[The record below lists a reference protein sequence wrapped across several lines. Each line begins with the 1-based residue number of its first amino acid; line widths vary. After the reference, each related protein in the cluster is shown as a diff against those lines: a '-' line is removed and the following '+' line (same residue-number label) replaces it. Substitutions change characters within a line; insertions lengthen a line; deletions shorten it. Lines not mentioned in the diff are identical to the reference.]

1 MKPKRLFLASTI
13 CFACTPM
20 ASAADRFWDNSG
32 GTANDWGSVPN
43 WSTVVGGGTNPAA
56 LPGTGDV
63 AVFSATSLATAQT
76 VNLNADRSVGGLRFT
91 SSFTHA
97 LLGGGTNR
105 ALTLGTSGI
114 TVNSGAGAVTI
125 GSVTAGQQ
133 VAVTLGGAQ
142 TWANN
147 SSNLL
152 TVVNGISG
160 AHNLTVNGT
169 GSTTLS
175 GAITTGAGT
184 LTKSGSN
191 TTTLTLSGTNTFT
204 GNVNISNG
212 IIKITNSS
220 ALGVGPKTIAITNGT
235 AGNPSLQLD
244 GAAGAIN
251 LASNIAINT
260 SSVGSNGAIRNLA
273 GDNTIA
279 GTITMTA
286 GGGDS
291 HVYSDAGTLTLSGT
305 ITANTT
311 GRGLVLRGASTG
323 ANTVSG
329 VINNTSTPRVEKQD
343 AGLWVLTNTNTYGG
357 GTTVSAGTLRGTVA
371 GAFGAGTMTLAGGS
385 LDLFNN
391 TGTNFGRNTT
401 VTGNATV
408 ISNRAAAGAGVAHTL
423 GTLSIG
429 AQTLSV
435 TRGANATSGTGTVVF
450 GATTLTGDS
459 TFSPQANAA
468 LTLGAVSGAF
478 NLSKTGAGTLN
489 LGAANTFTG
498 LLTVSDGAVSLSNA
512 GALGAN
518 ANVVV
523 ENAQNPATTDSN
535 VLRLSGGLVYGAGKT
550 LTLRNN
556 STTNIPNARAVIENQ
571 SGNNEW
577 AGDIVFEG
585 GLNQTI
591 TSAAGNLLVSGDIS
605 QGITASTSVFVR
617 GNGNGEI
624 TGAIDLGTATF
635 YKTDGGTWTVSS
647 AGNVHG
653 AVQVGNGTLVANAT
667 NALDTA
673 SSLILGEGNPN
684 NTTFRINDGFTQE
697 FAAISNDATSN
708 VRQTISGPGS
718 LSTGSTN
725 KVLTVNNGTSAVDI
739 TLSAPVSGTGTL
751 IVAGAGHL
759 VLDQVVSS
767 APVSLT
773 NGSVT
778 IGPAALTGFGT
789 FDVASLNLTDTTL
802 NLDLGTDGD
811 SVETGGLT
819 ASGLNVINLRQAGSL
834 PAGSYPLITYT
845 GASPGVSS
853 FVIGAEPPRAAGVLS
868 DSGTA
873 IVYTTANTSV
883 YWTGDLTSV
892 WATGATDNWK
902 QTSDDV
908 VTDYFEGDEVVFADG
923 ATTGSVEITGNVVPG
938 DVKFT
943 NVTDSYNLFGA
954 GGITGATQVAKSGNG
969 TVTLNGTA
977 AHSYT
982 GATTISAGVLSVNQ
996 AASGITGTSG
1006 VSISSGAELELFS
1019 NNADFTFNR
1028 NLSGSGV
1035 LRIDGVAGGTPG
1047 TAGTVRGVTLSGV
1060 NTGFSGEIILEAS
1073 GDFATNG
1080 SYRVLGNVNALG
1092 TADIVVNDRAQM
1104 WTTGASSFTNNLTI
1118 TGAGNL
1124 ETAGGTPAFA
1134 ATGADGST
1142 PTVPGFAYGGIGAIR
1157 MDSGQTLAGNITLAG
1172 DAKITAYNGTG
1183 TLSGMMGTTNASDTL
1198 VIGGAGAGTN
1208 LFVTGDASGLGRIWV
1223 NGGGSA
1229 GTNQLIIGNG
1239 GTTGSLGSGDVVLY
1253 QDAAGGQLRIDRS
1266 DGYTLGVGQK
1276 IIAAHNGTATNL
1288 SRAAVTFNTAGTG
1301 FSNAGNTIDLS
1312 DGTNRGTLQVGN
1324 NVAGANARLT
1334 GTIDVGQ
1341 TTVGVLNGGIP
1352 TTGATLSF
1360 GTVDGLTATTVTSGP
1375 ISLAAGGGGTPI
1387 GNTAGAVL
1395 NIHGGTTLTGGSLQ
1409 LGEQLGSGATV
1420 NQFGGSASVARILVG
1435 HWGSETSI
1443 YNLSDGTLN
1452 ITDPAP
1458 GTTPS
1463 VGGSELSGGIYLG
1476 IDGTGV
1482 FNQSGGTVS
1491 TNYVLLDSRGNT
1503 GVGTNMVTGIDQY
1516 NLSAGVF
1523 ELKSGYGIVGRN
1535 ASTELNLSGGT
1546 VRNTGADGTD
1556 VSVNVLV
1563 NAASATTTTLDTVN
1577 GTRSFSLMGNVLGAG
1592 TLALS
1597 GGGVIEL
1604 QPDSNATRTEV
1615 STGTGTQTIAAT
1627 LSGSNPITKLGTG
1640 TSILSGASPA
1650 YNGDLTILAGRLD
1663 LTGATAAA
1671 LEVADGGTLSGEGS
1685 VASLTLGSAVGGALS
1700 VNPLTPT
1707 AFVTTDL
1714 AVVGTAVVSLQSS
1727 PVDSDPIPVL
1737 QYTTATG
1744 VLPAQFE
1751 LQDASSYRT
1760 ATFAVSG
1767 GLVTLNPGVVDQKWT
1782 GETDNIWEIGGT
1794 LPNWS
1799 DVSGLFY
1806 RGDTVTFD
1814 DTGINPSINLLG
1826 ALRPASI
1833 TVDADVNAYSFNAT
1847 TGNVIAGDTGLLKKG
1862 TAVLTM
1868 AGNIANTFTGGTVVS
1883 EGTINVQNAGSLGT
1897 GAVVLGDASTG
1908 SGNVALYLDTN
1919 RIGFGGSVLVAN
1931 QGTGT
1936 ATLGSRST
1944 VIGTGDNNQFTNVTL
1959 ARDVVF
1965 DSNAADRTDYEN
1977 VTGTGNITVTG
1988 TGRTLFMTANTF
2000 VGNLTV
2006 NVGVGGSF
2014 QFGTATAG
2022 NQNYIPDTTSVT
2034 VNDTV
2039 GATFGE
2045 FRVSV
2050 GGETI
2055 AGLSGNGT
2063 VDVNSINGTL
2073 SVGFGDVSSTFDGQ
2087 FVNGGANTLGVTKI
2101 GAGTLTLTGNST
2113 TTGLMNVTAGSL
2125 VIGTGG
2131 TSGSIGGALTVATGA
2146 SATLDRSDASVL
2158 AGALNGAGTLNKDG
2172 AGDLSLNAG
2181 GAFSGTINVLEGSIT
2196 ANVTNPWNTAL
2207 VAPSF
2212 TLAPG
2217 TVLSNTG
2224 TSAHA
2229 HVGAITMAGGST
2241 WTTGSGTAS
2250 YDGENYQLNN
2260 TVTVL
2265 GGSTAALITRE
2276 GGRTD
2281 GNSGIALRG
2290 NITFNVGNVTG
2301 SAAADLIVST
2311 ELENTDAGTVTAAG
2325 AGSLTKSGVGTMVL
2339 EGSQNYSGTTT
2350 VSEGVLAVNGSVNGV
2365 GAVTVAASGTLSG
2378 DGSVAGAAT
2387 VLGTLS
2393 PGMAIGDLDF
2403 GSTVDLQASST
2414 LRAEITGLTTHD
2426 KIISVGAVTAAGSIE
2441 VVLDGYVPSVGNT
2454 FNLVTAPSITGTPT
2468 FDFDEAVLPSGL
2480 AWDTSD
2486 FNTTGSIS
2494 IISSSAYDA
2503 WEELYGLTE
2512 GKFGD
2517 DDGDGVAN
2525 ILEFATNADPTD
2537 GGSGARVFSRVHEI
2551 GGVDVLTYTVAVRED
2566 ATFAEGDPD
2575 AAKQEAVKDGVE
2587 YTIEA
2592 SDDLVSWSTVVV
2604 TELDAV
2610 TAAAVRAAITPALPT
2625 LEDGWEWHTFRTD
2638 GDASIDAEDF
2648 IRLSVE
2654 AP

>member
-1 MKPKRLFLASTI
+1 
-13 CFACTPM
+13 
-20 ASAADRFWDNSG
+20 
-32 GTANDWGSVPN
+32 
-43 WSTVVGGGTNPAA
+43 
-56 LPGTGDV
+56 
-63 AVFSATSLATAQT
+63 
-76 VNLNADRSVGGLRFT
+76 
-91 SSFTHA
+91 
-97 LLGGGTNR
+97 
-105 ALTLGTSGI
+105 
-114 TVNSGAGAVTI
+114 
-125 GSVTAGQQ
+125 
-133 VAVTLGGAQ
+133 
-142 TWANN
+142 
-147 SSNLL
+147 
-152 TVVNGISG
+152 
-160 AHNLTVNGT
+160 
-169 GSTTLS
+169 
-175 GAITTGAGT
+175 
-184 LTKSGSN
+184 
-191 TTTLTLSGTNTFT
+191 
-204 GNVNISNG
+204 
-212 IIKITNSS
+212 
-220 ALGVGPKTIAITNGT
+220 
-235 AGNPSLQLD
+235 
-244 GAAGAIN
+244 
-251 LASNIAINT
+251 
-260 SSVGSNGAIRNLA
+260 
-273 GDNTIA
+273 
-279 GTITMTA
+279 
-286 GGGDS
+286 
-291 HVYSDAGTLTLSGT
+291 
-305 ITANTT
+305 
-311 GRGLVLRGASTG
+311 
-323 ANTVSG
+323 
-329 VINNTSTPRVEKQD
+329 
-343 AGLWVLTNTNTYGG
+343 
-357 GTTVSAGTLRGTVA
+357 
-371 GAFGAGTMTLAGGS
+371 
-385 LDLFNN
+385 
-391 TGTNFGRNTT
+391 
-401 VTGNATV
+401 
-408 ISNRAAAGAGVAHTL
+408 
-423 GTLSIG
+423 
-429 AQTLSV
+429 
-435 TRGANATSGTGTVVF
+435 
-450 GATTLTGDS
+450 
-459 TFSPQANAA
+459 
-468 LTLGAVSGAF
+468 LGAVSGAF

-512 GALGAN
+512 GALGTN

-523 ENAQNPATTDSN
+523 ENAQNPGSTDSN
-535 VLRLSGGLVYGAGKT
+535 VLRLSGGLVYGTGKT

-556 STTNIPNARAVIENQ
+556 STINIANARAVFENLT
-571 SGNNEW
+571 GDNEW

-591 TSAAGNLLVSGDIS
+591 TSTAGNLLLSGDIS
-605 QGITASTSVFVR
+605 QGVTASTSVFVR

-624 TGAIDLGTATF
+624 TGGVDLGTATF

-653 AVQVGNGTLVANAT
+653 AVQVGNGSLVANAT
-667 NALDTA
+667 NAFSTA
-673 SSLILGEGNPN
+673 SNLTLGEGNTN
-684 NTTFRINDGFTQE
+684 NTIFRINEGFTQE
-697 FAAISNDATSN
+697 FASITNAVGSNGSHTITGLGALSSGSAAKTLTVSNGAAANDLILSTTLTGSGGFNQTGAGTMVLGDAVINTSLAMTGGTLRGTATGTGSISIGTGVTLTPGDVSSAGNLSIGALAFGSGTHTLLMNAGNGGGDLITVANSGGLTNAGATSLT
-708 VRQTISGPGS
+708 VTTAGGFT
-718 LSTGSTN
+718 TGSTY
-725 KVLTVNNGTSAVDI
+725 D
-739 TLSAPVSGTGTL
+739 L
-751 IVAGAGHL
+751 I
-759 VLDQVVSS
+759 QY
-767 APVSLT
+767 
-773 NGSVT
+773 N
-778 IGPAALTGFGT
+778 
-789 FDVASLNLTDTTL
+789 
-802 NLDLGTDGD
+802 
-811 SVETGGLT
+811 
-819 ASGLNVINLRQAGSL
+819 
-834 PAGSYPLITYT
+834 
-845 GASPGVSS
+845 GASPTLAGFTLVPLSGRAIGSLVDTGTAIALDVSDAGKVRWTGS
-853 FVIGAEPPRAAGVLS
+853 VDNVWNVAGTNNWQLVTGGAATNFQQADDLIFD
-868 DSGTA
+868 DSGTNTSITLGVSVAPTA
-873 IVYTTANTSV
+873 IDFQNTTATS
-883 YWTGDLTSV
+883 YTIS
-892 WATGATDNWK
+892 
-902 QTSDDV
+902 
-908 VTDYFEGDEVVFADG
+908 
-923 ATTGSVEITGNVVPG
+923 
-938 DVKFT
+938 
-943 NVTDSYNLFGA
+943 GA
-954 GGITGATQVAKSGNG
+954 GGIAGTGIMTLTKSGSG

-977 AHSYT
+977 AHTYT

-996 AASGITGTSG
+996 VASGITATSG
-1006 VSISSGAELELFS
+1006 VSIASGGELKLFS
-1019 NNADFTFNR
+1019 NNADFNFSR
-1028 NLSGSGV
+1028 NVSGDGV

-1047 TAGTVRGVTLSGV
+1047 TAGAVKGVTLSGV
-1060 NTGFSGEIILEAS
+1060 NTGFSGDLILEAS
-1073 GDFATNG
+1073 GTFAANG

-1092 TADIVVNDRAQM
+1092 AADIVVNDRTQL
-1104 WTTGASSFTNNLTI
+1104 WTTGASTFTNNITI
-1118 TGAGNL
+1118 TGAGAF
-1124 ETAGGTPAFA
+1124 ETAGGTPASA

-1157 MDSGQTLAGNITLAG
+1157 MDNGQTLAGNITLAG
-1172 DAKITAYNGTG
+1172 DAKIMPYSGTG
-1183 TLSGMMGTTNASDTL
+1183 TLSGTLTKTNTGDTL
-1198 VIGGAGAGTN
+1198 VIGGGGALSN
-1208 LFVTGDASGLGRIWV
+1208 LFITGDASGLGRIWV

-1229 GTNQLIIGNG
+1229 GTNQLVIGNG

-1253 QDAAGGQLRIDRS
+1253 QDAAGAQLRFDRS
-1266 DGYTLGVGQK
+1266 DGYTLGAGQK

-1288 SRAAVTFNTAGTG
+1288 SKAAVTFNTAGTG
-1301 FSNAGNTIDLS
+1301 FSNAGNTIDLA
-1312 DGTNRGTLQVGN
+1312 DGANRGTLQVGS

-1341 TTVGVLNGGIP
+1341 INIGVLNGTIA

-1360 GTVDGLTATTVTSGP
+1360 GTVDGLTATTVTTGP
-1375 ISLAAGGGGTPI
+1375 ISLANGGGGTPN

-1409 LGEQLGSGATV
+1409 LGEQSGSGATV

-2276 GGRTD
+2276 GSRTD

-2441 VVLDGYVPSVGNT
+2441 VVLDGYVPSLGDT
-2454 FNLVTAPSITGTPT
+2454 FNLVTAPSITGTRT

>member
-1 MKPKRLFLASTI
+1 
-13 CFACTPM
+13 
-20 ASAADRFWDNSG
+20 
-32 GTANDWGSVPN
+32 
-43 WSTVVGGGTNPAA
+43 
-56 LPGTGDV
+56 
-63 AVFSATSLATAQT
+63 
-76 VNLNADRSVGGLRFT
+76 
-91 SSFTHA
+91 
-97 LLGGGTNR
+97 
-105 ALTLGTSGI
+105 
-114 TVNSGAGAVTI
+114 
-125 GSVTAGQQ
+125 
-133 VAVTLGGAQ
+133 
-142 TWANN
+142 
-147 SSNLL
+147 
-152 TVVNGISG
+152 
-160 AHNLTVNGT
+160 
-169 GSTTLS
+169 
-175 GAITTGAGT
+175 
-184 LTKSGSN
+184 
-191 TTTLTLSGTNTFT
+191 
-204 GNVNISNG
+204 
-212 IIKITNSS
+212 
-220 ALGVGPKTIAITNGT
+220 
-235 AGNPSLQLD
+235 
-244 GAAGAIN
+244 
-251 LASNIAINT
+251 
-260 SSVGSNGAIRNLA
+260 
-273 GDNTIA
+273 
-279 GTITMTA
+279 
-286 GGGDS
+286 
-291 HVYSDAGTLTLSGT
+291 
-305 ITANTT
+305 
-311 GRGLVLRGASTG
+311 
-323 ANTVSG
+323 
-329 VINNTSTPRVEKQD
+329 
-343 AGLWVLTNTNTYGG
+343 
-357 GTTVSAGTLRGTVA
+357 
-371 GAFGAGTMTLAGGS
+371 
-385 LDLFNN
+385 
-391 TGTNFGRNTT
+391 
-401 VTGNATV
+401 
-408 ISNRAAAGAGVAHTL
+408 
-423 GTLSIG
+423 
-429 AQTLSV
+429 
-435 TRGANATSGTGTVVF
+435 
-450 GATTLTGDS
+450 
-459 TFSPQANAA
+459 
-468 LTLGAVSGAF
+468 LGAVSGAF

-591 TSAAGNLLVSGDIS
+591 TAAAGNLLVSGDIS

-1476 IDGTGV
+1476 VDGTGI

-1491 TNYVLLDSRGNT
+1491 TNYVLLDSRGNS
-1503 GVGTNMVTGIDQY
+1503 GAGTNMLTGIDQY
-1516 NLSAGVF
+1516 NLSGGVF

-1535 ASTELNLSGGT
+1535 TSTELNLSGGT

-1556 VSVNVLV
+1556 VSVNLLV
-1563 NAASATTTTLDTVN
+1563 NVAIATTTTLDTVN
-1577 GTRSFSLMGNVLGAG
+1577 GTRKFSLMGDVLGTG

-1604 QPDSNATRTEV
+1604 QPDSNTTRTEV
-1615 STGTGTQTIAAT
+1615 STGNGTQTIAAS
-1627 LSGSNPITKLGTG
+1627 LSGSNAITKLGNGTTTLSG
-1640 TSILSGASPA
+1640 TSAG
-1650 YNGDLTILAGRLD
+1650 YTGDLTVSAGRLN
-1663 LTGATAAA
+1663 LTGSVVAA
-1671 LEVADGGTLSGEGS
+1671 EVIVGASGTLGGEGAVGDLVLS
-1685 VASLTLGSAVGGALS
+1685 AGSTFVIDNPGAGSLATTNLTSNASNQVTLATLPTGSTPGGIAVIGYSGTYTGSA
-1700 VNPLTPT
+1700 TD
-1707 AFVTTDL
+1707 FVL
-1714 AVVGTAVVSLQSS
+1714 NG
-1727 PVDSDPIPVL
+1727 
-1737 QYTTATG
+1737 
-1744 VLPAQFE
+1744 
-1751 LQDASSYRT
+1751 ASSYRS
-1760 ATFAVSG
+1760 AVFSDTGSAIVLDLDNRDLVWNGTSG
-1767 GLVTLNPGVVDQKWT
+1767 GQWDLGTSSRWNS
-1782 GETDNIWEIGGT
+1782 GE
-1794 LPNWS
+1794 S
-1799 DVSGLFY
+1799 DAFFW
-1806 RGDTVTFD
+1806 GDAITFD
-1814 DTGINPSINLLG
+1814 DTGATATVTLAG
-1826 ALRPASI
+1826 DLRPGAI
-1833 TVDADVNAYSFNAT
+1833 TVDSTFGTRDYVMTASA
-1847 TGNVIAGDTGLLKKG
+1847 GNVIGGNGSLLKAG
-1862 TAVLTM
+1862 TSVLTM
-1868 AGNIANTFTGGTVVS
+1868 AGNVANTFNGGTVIS
-1883 EGTINVQNAGSLGT
+1883 EGAINVQNAGSLGT
-1897 GAVVLGDASTG
+1897 GTVVLGDAGTG

-1919 RIGFGGSVLVAN
+1919 RISYGGAVVVAN

-1944 VIGTGDNNQFTNVTL
+1944 VTGSGDNTQFTNITL
-1959 ARDVVF
+1959 ARDVIF

-1977 VTGTGNITVTG
+1977 ITGTGNITVTG
-1988 TGRTLFMTANTF
+1988 NGRTLFMTANTF
-2000 VGNLTV
+2000 VGDLTV

-2014 QFGTATAG
+2014 QIGTATGG
-2022 NQNYIPDTTSVT
+2022 NQNYIPDASSVT

-2039 GATFGE
+2039 GGTIGE

-2063 VDVNSINGTL
+2063 VDVNGINGAL

-2087 FVNGGANTLGVTKI
+2087 FANFGANNLSVTKI

-2113 TTGLMNVTAGSL
+2113 ATGLTNVTAGTL
-2125 VIGTGG
+2125 LIGTGG

-2146 SATLDRSDASVL
+2146 SATVDRSDASVL

-2172 AGDLSLNAG
+2172 AGALSFNAG
-2181 GAFSGTINVLEGSIT
+2181 GGFSGTINVLEGSVV
-2196 ANVTNPWNTAL
+2196 ANATNPWNTASA
-2207 VAPSF
+2207 APAF
-2212 TLAPG
+2212 TLASG
-2217 TVLSNTG
+2217 AILSNTG
-2224 TSAHA
+2224 SSTHA

-2241 WTTGSGTAS
+2241 WTTGSGTGS
-2250 YDGENYQLNN
+2250 YDGENYQINN
-2260 TVTVL
+2260 TVTVT

-2276 GGRTD
+2276 AGRTNA
-2281 GNSGIALRG
+2281 NSGIALRG
-2290 NITFNVGNVTG
+2290 NITFDVGNVTG
-2301 SAAADLIVST
+2301 SGAADLIVST
-2311 ELENTDAGTVTAAG
+2311 ELENTDSGTIATAGTSSLTKSGAGTMLLEGSHSYSGATTVNDGVLLVNGSLAGTGAVNVLNTSTLGGNGEIAGAVSIASTAFLSPGNSIGTDLGLASLDLDGTLEIEWDSTVMPRVDFFEVIGALSLDAGSTVSFTNLG
-2325 AGSLTKSGVGTMVL
+2325 AGSLTAGPTNGFVFAQY
-2339 EGSQNYSGTTT
+2339 GS
-2350 VSEGVLAVNGSVNGV
+2350 L
-2365 GAVTVAASGTLSG
+2365 
-2378 DGSVAGAAT
+2378 
-2387 VLGTLS
+2387 
-2393 PGMAIGDLDF
+2393 
-2403 GSTVDLQASST
+2403 
-2414 LRAEITGLTTHD
+2414 
-2426 KIISVGAVTAAGSIE
+2426 
-2441 VVLDGYVPSVGNT
+2441 
-2454 FNLVTAPSITGTPT
+2454 TGT
-2468 FDFDEAVLPSGL
+2468 FGNIVGLPSG
-2480 AWDTSD
+2480 
-2486 FNTTGSIS
+2486 FSID
-2494 IISSSAYDA
+2494 YN
-2503 WEELYGLTE
+2503 YGGLNQIAIVPE
-2512 GKFGD
+2512 PSVSLLGALGALGLVFRRRRQA
-2517 DDGDGVAN
+2517 DG
-2525 ILEFATNADPTD
+2525 
-2537 GGSGARVFSRVHEI
+2537 
-2551 GGVDVLTYTVAVRED
+2551 
-2566 ATFAEGDPD
+2566 
-2575 AAKQEAVKDGVE
+2575 AVK
-2587 YTIEA
+2587 
-2592 SDDLVSWSTVVV
+2592 
-2604 TELDAV
+2604 
-2610 TAAAVRAAITPALPT
+2610 
-2625 LEDGWEWHTFRTD
+2625 
-2638 GDASIDAEDF
+2638 
-2648 IRLSVE
+2648 
-2654 AP
+2654 

>member
-1 MKPKRLFLASTI
+1 
-13 CFACTPM
+13 
-20 ASAADRFWDNSG
+20 
-32 GTANDWGSVPN
+32 
-43 WSTVVGGGTNPAA
+43 
-56 LPGTGDV
+56 
-63 AVFSATSLATAQT
+63 
-76 VNLNADRSVGGLRFT
+76 
-91 SSFTHA
+91 
-97 LLGGGTNR
+97 
-105 ALTLGTSGI
+105 
-114 TVNSGAGAVTI
+114 
-125 GSVTAGQQ
+125 
-133 VAVTLGGAQ
+133 
-142 TWANN
+142 
-147 SSNLL
+147 
-152 TVVNGISG
+152 
-160 AHNLTVNGT
+160 
-169 GSTTLS
+169 
-175 GAITTGAGT
+175 
-184 LTKSGSN
+184 
-191 TTTLTLSGTNTFT
+191 
-204 GNVNISNG
+204 
-212 IIKITNSS
+212 
-220 ALGVGPKTIAITNGT
+220 
-235 AGNPSLQLD
+235 
-244 GAAGAIN
+244 
-251 LASNIAINT
+251 
-260 SSVGSNGAIRNLA
+260 
-273 GDNTIA
+273 
-279 GTITMTA
+279 
-286 GGGDS
+286 
-291 HVYSDAGTLTLSGT
+291 
-305 ITANTT
+305 
-311 GRGLVLRGASTG
+311 
-323 ANTVSG
+323 
-329 VINNTSTPRVEKQD
+329 
-343 AGLWVLTNTNTYGG
+343 
-357 GTTVSAGTLRGTVA
+357 
-371 GAFGAGTMTLAGGS
+371 
-385 LDLFNN
+385 
-391 TGTNFGRNTT
+391 
-401 VTGNATV
+401 
-408 ISNRAAAGAGVAHTL
+408 
-423 GTLSIG
+423 
-429 AQTLSV
+429 
-435 TRGANATSGTGTVVF
+435 
-450 GATTLTGDS
+450 
-459 TFSPQANAA
+459 
-468 LTLGAVSGAF
+468 LGAVSGAF

-1476 IDGTGV
+1476 VDGTGI

-1491 TNYVLLDSRGNT
+1491 TNYVLLDSRGNS
-1503 GVGTNMVTGIDQY
+1503 GAGTNMLTGIDQY
-1516 NLSAGVF
+1516 NLSGGVF

-1535 ASTELNLSGGT
+1535 TSTELNLSGGT

-1556 VSVNVLV
+1556 VSVNLLV
-1563 NAASATTTTLDTVN
+1563 NVAIATTTTLDTVN
-1577 GTRSFSLMGNVLGAG
+1577 GTRKFSLMGDVLGTG

-1604 QPDSNATRTEV
+1604 QPDSNTTRTEV
-1615 STGTGTQTIAAT
+1615 STGNGTQTIAAS
-1627 LSGSNPITKLGTG
+1627 LSGSNAITKLGNGTTTLSG
-1640 TSILSGASPA
+1640 TSAG
-1650 YNGDLTILAGRLD
+1650 YTGDLTVSAGRLN
-1663 LTGATAAA
+1663 LTGSVVAA
-1671 LEVADGGTLSGEGS
+1671 EVIVGASGTLGGEGAVGDLVLS
-1685 VASLTLGSAVGGALS
+1685 AGSTFVIDNPGAGSLATTNLTSNASNQVTLATLPTGSTPGGIAVIGYSGTYTGSA
-1700 VNPLTPT
+1700 TD
-1707 AFVTTDL
+1707 FVL
-1714 AVVGTAVVSLQSS
+1714 NG
-1727 PVDSDPIPVL
+1727 
-1737 QYTTATG
+1737 
-1744 VLPAQFE
+1744 
-1751 LQDASSYRT
+1751 ASSYRS
-1760 ATFAVSG
+1760 AVFSDTGSAIVLDLDNRDLVWNGTSG
-1767 GLVTLNPGVVDQKWT
+1767 GQWDLGTSSRWNS
-1782 GETDNIWEIGGT
+1782 GE
-1794 LPNWS
+1794 S
-1799 DVSGLFY
+1799 DAFFW
-1806 RGDTVTFD
+1806 GDAITFD
-1814 DTGINPSINLLG
+1814 DTGATATVTLAG
-1826 ALRPASI
+1826 DLRPGAI
-1833 TVDADVNAYSFNAT
+1833 TVDSTFGTRDYVMTASA
-1847 TGNVIAGDTGLLKKG
+1847 GNVIGGNGSLLKAG
-1862 TAVLTM
+1862 TSVLTM
-1868 AGNIANTFTGGTVVS
+1868 AGNVANTFNGGTVIS
-1883 EGTINVQNAGSLGT
+1883 EGAINVQNAGSLGT
-1897 GAVVLGDASTG
+1897 GTVVLGDAGTG

-1919 RIGFGGSVLVAN
+1919 RISYGGAVVVAN

-1944 VIGTGDNNQFTNVTL
+1944 VTGSGDNTQFTNITL
-1959 ARDVVF
+1959 ARDVIF

-1977 VTGTGNITVTG
+1977 ITGTGNITVTG
-1988 TGRTLFMTANTF
+1988 NGRTLFMTANTF
-2000 VGNLTV
+2000 VGDLTV

-2014 QFGTATAG
+2014 QIGTATGG
-2022 NQNYIPDTTSVT
+2022 NQNYIPDASSVT

-2039 GATFGE
+2039 GGTIGE

-2063 VDVNSINGTL
+2063 VDVNGINGAL

-2087 FVNGGANTLGVTKI
+2087 FANFGANNLSVTKI

-2113 TTGLMNVTAGSL
+2113 ATGLTNVTAGTL
-2125 VIGTGG
+2125 LIGTGG

-2146 SATLDRSDASVL
+2146 SATVDRSDASVL

-2172 AGDLSLNAG
+2172 AGALSFNAG
-2181 GAFSGTINVLEGSIT
+2181 GGFSGTINVLEGSVV
-2196 ANVTNPWNTAL
+2196 ANATNPWNTASA
-2207 VAPSF
+2207 APAF
-2212 TLAPG
+2212 TLASG
-2217 TVLSNTG
+2217 AILSNTG
-2224 TSAHA
+2224 SSTHA

-2241 WTTGSGTAS
+2241 WTTGSGTGS
-2250 YDGENYQLNN
+2250 YDGENYQINN
-2260 TVTVL
+2260 TVTVT

-2276 GGRTD
+2276 AGRTNA
-2281 GNSGIALRG
+2281 NSGIALRG
-2290 NITFNVGNVTG
+2290 NITFDVGNVTG
-2301 SAAADLIVST
+2301 SGAADLIVST
-2311 ELENTDAGTVTAAG
+2311 ELENTDSGTIATAGTSSLTKSGAGTMLLEGSHSYSGATTVNDGVLLVNGSLAGTGAVNVLNTSTLGGNGEIAGAVSIASTAFLSPGNSIGTDLGLASLDLDGTLEIEWDSTVMPRVDFFEVIGALSLDAGSTVSFTNLG
-2325 AGSLTKSGVGTMVL
+2325 AGSLTAGPTNGFVFAQY
-2339 EGSQNYSGTTT
+2339 GS
-2350 VSEGVLAVNGSVNGV
+2350 L
-2365 GAVTVAASGTLSG
+2365 
-2378 DGSVAGAAT
+2378 
-2387 VLGTLS
+2387 
-2393 PGMAIGDLDF
+2393 
-2403 GSTVDLQASST
+2403 
-2414 LRAEITGLTTHD
+2414 
-2426 KIISVGAVTAAGSIE
+2426 
-2441 VVLDGYVPSVGNT
+2441 
-2454 FNLVTAPSITGTPT
+2454 TGT
-2468 FDFDEAVLPSGL
+2468 FGNIVGLPSG
-2480 AWDTSD
+2480 
-2486 FNTTGSIS
+2486 FSID
-2494 IISSSAYDA
+2494 YN
-2503 WEELYGLTE
+2503 YGGLNQIAIVPE
-2512 GKFGD
+2512 PSVSLLGALGALGLVFRRRRQA
-2517 DDGDGVAN
+2517 DG
-2525 ILEFATNADPTD
+2525 
-2537 GGSGARVFSRVHEI
+2537 
-2551 GGVDVLTYTVAVRED
+2551 
-2566 ATFAEGDPD
+2566 
-2575 AAKQEAVKDGVE
+2575 AVK
-2587 YTIEA
+2587 
-2592 SDDLVSWSTVVV
+2592 
-2604 TELDAV
+2604 
-2610 TAAAVRAAITPALPT
+2610 
-2625 LEDGWEWHTFRTD
+2625 
-2638 GDASIDAEDF
+2638 
-2648 IRLSVE
+2648 
-2654 AP
+2654 